1 MEFRLSSLIGI
12 LSYRIY
18 RTKSIGAET
27 VHIWFIIKLFFT
39 EKLQK
44 MQHSCSRNTL
54 KSNICCIVLNRQFR
68 QSKKWSNNWP
78 LSVKIFWFSR
88 QLGQINSETHLYSG
102 ALRGERNEIR
112 AARVFP
118 LPLLRLMDNSL
129 AAVTHSRSTPS
140 PFSRRRAQREKNL
153 KIINQQFSLV
163 PDRYNST
170 SFKP

>member
-27 VHIWFIIKLFFT
+27 VHIWFIIKLFTRKSCKNATFLFSQHFT
-39 EKLQK
+39 IEHLL
-44 MQHSCSRNTL
+44 HSH
-54 KSNICCIVLNRQFR
+54 KSAVSAKQ
-68 QSKKWSNNWP
+68 KWSNNWP
-78 LSVKIFWFSR
+78 LSVKIFWFS
-88 QLGQINSETHLYSG
+88 QQFGQINSETHLY
-102 ALRGERNEIR
+102 RTDVQRRVKGERNEIR

-140 PFSRRRAQREKNL
+140 PFSRRRAPRE
-153 KIINQQFSLV
+153 
-163 PDRYNST
+163 
-170 SFKP
+170 